1 MLRWAIITGEYPPQP
16 GGVSDY
22 TRLVARG
29 LAEAGD
35 EVHVW
40 APECPQPAPPD
51 PGVEVHRL
59 SGRFGPRALITLDRA
74 LDRNAFDRI
83 LVQYVPH
90 AFGWKAMNVPFCLW
104 LASRRLDS
112 IWVMFHEVAFPC
124 SPRQSPKHNLLGLTT
139 HFMARIMAR
148 AAQRIFVSTRA
159 WEPLLRRPAASEPQR
174 VIWLPVPS
182 NLPVKVSDTAIAAAR
197 SRASAE
203 KIVGHF
209 GSFGPHV
216 VSILNAALPP
226 LLMADRGRAGMLLG
240 HGSQR
245 FARELALAYP
255 QLSGRVISMDGVST
269 DTLAAHM
276 AACDLLVQPYPDGVT
291 SRRTSLIAGLA
302 LGLPIVTTMGP
313 LTETLWEK
321 SEAVV
326 LAAASS
332 SAALVGAAEALLVD
346 NARRAMLGARAAALY
361 RSHFAIEHTLR
372 ELRV

>member
-22 TRLVARG
+22 TRLVAQG

-40 APECPQPAPPD
+40 AAECPQPTPPD

-59 SGRFGPRALITLDRA
+59 SGRFGPRALVTLDRA

-104 LASRRLDS
+104 LASRRRDS

-124 SPRQSPKHNLLGLTT
+124 SLRQSPKHNLLGLVTR
-139 HFMARIMAR
+139 FMARLVAR

-159 WEPLLRRPAASEPQR
+159 WEALLGRAAASEPQC
-174 VIWLPVPS
+174 VTWLPVPS
-182 NLPVKVSDTAIAAAR
+182 NLPVKVCDTAIAAAR
-197 SRASAE
+197 LRASAE

-209 GSFGPHV
+209 SSFGSHA
-216 VSILNAALPP
+216 VSILNAVLPP
-226 LLMADRGRAGMLLG
+226 LLMADRARAGMLLG

-245 FARELALAYP
+245 FARELVRAHP
-255 QLSGRVISMDGVST
+255 QLSGRVIAMDGVST
-269 DTLAAHM
+269 DELAAHL
-276 AACDLLVQPYPDGVT
+276 AACDVLVQPYADGVT
-291 SRRTSLIAGLA
+291 GRRTSLIAGLA
-302 LGLPIVTTMGP
+302 LGLPIVTTIGP
-313 LTETLWEK
+313 LTETLWEN
-321 SEAVV
+321 SDAVV
-326 LAAASS
+326 LAPVSS
-332 SAALVGAAEALLVD
+332 STALVGAAEALLAD
-346 NARRAMLGARAAALY
+346 GARRAMLGARAAALY

-372 ELRV
+372 ELRA

>member
-1 MLRWAIITGEYPPQP
+1 MTGEYPPQP

-22 TRLVARG
+22 TRLVAKG

-35 EVHVW
+35 DVHVW
-40 APECPQPAPPD
+40 APEYPKLAPLD

-59 SGRFGPRALITLDRA
+59 PGRFSPRALVTLGRA
-74 LDRNAFDRI
+74 LDRNPYDRI

-104 LASRRLDS
+104 LVSRRRDS

-124 SPRQSPKHNLLGLTT
+124 SLRQSPKHNLLGLVTRFT
-139 HFMARIMAR
+139 ARIVAR

-174 VIWLPVPS
+174 VTWLPVPS
-182 NLPVKVSDTAIAAAR
+182 NLPVKVSDAAIAAAR

-209 GSFGPHV
+209 SSFGPHV
-216 VSILNAALPP
+216 VSILNAVLPP
-226 LLMADRGRAGMLLG
+226 LLMAGRMRAAMLLG
-240 HGSQR
+240 NGSRR
-245 FARELALAYP
+245 FARELARAHP
-255 QLSGRVISMDGVST
+255 QLNGRVMAMDGVSNGE
-269 DTLAAHM
+269 LAAHL
-276 AACDLLVQPYPDGVT
+276 AACDMLVQPYPDGVT
-291 SRRTSLIAGLA
+291 GRRTSLIAGLA
-302 LGLPIVTTMGP
+302 LGLPIVTTNGP

-332 SAALVGAAEALLVD
+332 STALVDAAEALLAD
-346 NARRAMLGARAAALY
+346 GARRAMLGARAAALY
-361 RSHFAIEHTLR
+361 RNQFAIEHTLR
-372 ELRV
+372 ELRS